1 MCQTNSSTEPP
12 SCLSLQEIHLEEMRT
27 MTYAEAA
34 YNWLVAVPL
43 SSGIYSPVTKLK
55 SNPLCLFVF
64 LYKNEWHIM
73 QIQPDTRRLCDTITV
88 PTEVVAEDGQR
99 LLCRIPTEV
108 GFRQNT
114 TQVRIRKKDY
124 VLLSFIMQM
133 LELLTPD

>member
-1 MCQTNSSTEPP
+1 
-12 SCLSLQEIHLEEMRT
+12 
-27 MTYAEAA
+27 
-34 YNWLVAVPL
+34 
-43 SSGIYSPVTKLK
+43 
-55 SNPLCLFVF
+55 
-64 LYKNEWHIM
+64 M

-114 TQVRIRKKDY
+114 TQVRFRKKDY